1 MDLDSAILYSHDITK
16 IIPFYRD
23 TLGFKL
29 EYEQPGKFVSFIFQ
43 GGGRL
48 GVKTTS
54 EEREKPGHQTVFISD
69 SQIEATYQKIKDI
82 GLKLYTEI
90 TEKPWGKEFSLLDP
104 DGNKVL
110 FIRRNA

>member
-54 EEREKPGHQTVFISD
+54 D
-69 SQIEATYQKIKDI
+69 SQIETTYQKIKDI